1 MAIKS
6 ADQISIVDLTDGYSV
21 TLTSDGYTF
30 PGSINAAKAGSCTT
44 QIIALRGSEQV
55 AATVDLNSITK
66 PTGITVTK
74 DSNATSPTLTIT
86 ASTSFTTAGV
96 VRIPVVVDGEIT
108 INKDF
113 SVAIA
118 FTGATGG
125 KGDKGDTGDTGK
137 GVASVAI
144 TYQGSSS
151 NTTAPT
157 GTWQSSPPS
166 VTQGQYLWTRLIF
179 TYTDN
184 TTSDP
189 VYSVAK
195 QGSTGGTG
203 TAGGRWY
210 SGTAITGTS
219 TTATVFSNSGISAAV
234 VGDMYLNT
242 STYNTY
248 RCTTAGAASA
258 AKWVYVNNIKGLKG
272 DTGDAG
278 ADAITIAI
286 TSSNGTIFKNSA
298 IETTLTAHVYKA
310 GTEVTGSALTALGTI
325 KWYKDGGSTAVAT
338 GATLNITAGDITN
351 KATYIAQLEG

>member
-30 PGSINAAKAGSCTT
+30 PGTINAAKAGSCTT

-74 DSNATSPTLTIT
+74 DNNATSPTLTIT

-125 KGDKGDTGDTGK
+125 QGPQGETGATGK

-144 TYQGSSS
+144 TYQGSTS

-157 GTWQSSPPS
+157 GTWQNSPPN
-166 VTQGQYLWTRLIF
+166 VTQGQYLWTRLIRSSRLMCLYF
-179 TYTDN
+179 
-184 TTSDP
+184 
-189 VYSVAK
+189 
-195 QGSTGGTG
+195 
-203 TAGGRWY
+203 
-210 SGTAITGTS
+210 AITES
-219 TTATVFSNSGISAAV
+219 FPLCRPPSLLKPLNSIQHCPQKQLSIP
-234 VGDMYLNT
+234 
-242 STYNTY
+242 
-248 RCTTAGAASA
+248 R
-258 AKWVYVNNIKGLKG
+258 
-272 DTGDAG
+272 
-278 ADAITIAI
+278 
-286 TSSNGTIFKNSA
+286 
-298 IETTLTAHVYKA
+298 
-310 GTEVTGSALTALGTI
+310 EVEHRHRA
-325 KWYKDGGSTAVAT
+325 
-338 GATLNITAGDITN
+338 N
-351 KATYIAQLEG
+351 

>member
-21 TLTSDGYTF
+21 ILTSDGYTF
-30 PGSINAAKAGSCTT
+30 PGTTTAAKAGSCTT
-44 QIIALRGSEQV
+44 QIIAMCGSEQV

-86 ASTSFTTAGV
+86 ASTSFTTADFV
-96 VRIPVVVDGEIT
+96 TIPVVVDGDIT
-108 INKDF
+108 ITKKF
-113 SVAIA
+113 AVGIA

-203 TAGGRWY
+203 AAGGRWY
-210 SGTAITGTS
+210 SGTGITGTS
-219 TTATVFSNSGISAAV
+219 TTATVFSGSGVSSAV

-248 RCTTAGAASA
+248 RCTVAGAASA
-258 AKWVYVNNIKGLKG
+258 AKWAYVNNIKGTKG

-286 TSSNGTIFKNSA
+286 TSSNGTIFKNSS

-310 GTEVTGSALTALGTI
+310 GTEVTGTALSALGTI

>member
-6 ADQISIVDLTDGYSV
+6 SDQISIVDITDAYSV
-21 TLTSDGYTF
+21 ILTNDSYTF
-30 PGSINAAKAGSCTT
+30 PGTINAAKAGSCTT
-44 QIIALRGSEQV
+44 QIIAMRGSEQIP
-55 AATVDLNSITK
+55 ATVNLNSVTK

-74 DSNATSPTLTIT
+74 DTDPTSPTLTIT

-96 VRIPVVVDGEIT
+96 VKIPVVVDGEIT

-125 KGDKGDTGDTGK
+125 TGPQGPQGDTGK
-137 GVASVAI
+137 GVASVEI
-144 TYQGSSS
+144 SYQASSS

-157 GTWQSSPPS
+157 GTWAATPPS
-166 VTQGQYLWTRLIF
+166 VSAGQYLWTKMVF

-189 VYSVAK
+189 LYSVAR
-195 QGSTGGTG
+195 QGSNGTSAQWYTGTG
-203 TAGGRWY
+203 
-210 SGTAITGTS
+210 ITGTS
-219 TTATVFSNSGISAAV
+219 TTATIFSGSGVSSAK

-248 RCTTAGAASA
+248 KCTVAGAASA
-258 AKWVYVNNIKGLKG
+258 AKWVYVNNIKGAKG
-272 DTGDAG
+272 DTGA
-278 ADAITIAI
+278 AAITMSV

-298 IETTLTAHVYKA
+298 VETVLTAHVYQ
-310 GTEVTGSALTALGTI
+310 GGVEVTGSALTALGTI
-325 KWYKDGGSTAVAT
+325 KWYKDGATTAAAT
-338 GATLNITAGDITN
+338 GQTLTISAGDVSN
-351 KATYIAQLEG
+351 KATFIAQLEG

>member
-1 MAIKS
+1 MAIRS

-30 PGSINAAKAGSCTT
+30 PGTTSAAKAGSCTT

-74 DSNATSPTLTIT
+74 DNNATSPTLTIT

-108 INKDF
+108 ITKDF

-118 FTGATGG
+118 FTGATGAQG
-125 KGDKGDTGDTGK
+125 PQGATGETGK

-157 GTWQSSPPS
+157 GTWQNSPPS

-184 TTSDP
+184 TESDP
-189 VYSVAK
+189 VYSVSR
-195 QGSTGGTG
+195 QGSNGSSAQWYTGTG
-203 TAGGRWY
+203 
-210 SGTAITGTS
+210 ITGTS
-219 TTATVFSNSGISAAV
+219 TTATIFSGSGVSSAK
-234 VGDMYLNT
+234 VGDKINVCFSLE
-242 STYNTY
+242 
-248 RCTTAGAASA
+248 
-258 AKWVYVNNIKGLKG
+258 KLHIFDK
-272 DTGDAG
+272 DTEQ
-278 ADAITIAI
+278 I
-286 TSSNGTIFKNSA
+286 
-298 IETTLTAHVYKA
+298 
-310 GTEVTGSALTALGTI
+310 
-325 KWYKDGGSTAVAT
+325 
-338 GATLNITAGDITN
+338 ITN
-351 KATYIAQLEG
+351 

>member
-30 PGSINAAKAGSCTT
+30 PGTVSAAKAGSCTT

-96 VRIPVVVDGEIT
+96 VHIPVVVDGEIT

-118 FTGATGG
+118 FTGATGAQG
-125 KGDKGDTGDTGK
+125 PQGQTGNTGK

-151 NTTAPT
+151 NPTAPT

-166 VTQGQYLWTRLIF
+166 VTQGQYLWTRTTIA
-179 TYTDN
+179 YTSGSN
-184 TTSDP
+184 TIS
-189 VYSVAK
+189 YSVSAHGSK
-195 QGSTGGTG
+195 GDQGRKAAGNHQIHDAISPFLVIWRRPDPRPA
-203 TAGGRWY
+203 AGG
-210 SGTAITGTS
+210 
-219 TTATVFSNSGISAAV
+219 
-234 VGDMYLNT
+234 
-242 STYNTY
+242 
-248 RCTTAGAASA
+248 AG
-258 AKWVYVNNIKGLKG
+258 
-272 DTGDAG
+272 
-278 ADAITIAI
+278 
-286 TSSNGTIFKNSA
+286 
-298 IETTLTAHVYKA
+298 
-310 GTEVTGSALTALGTI
+310 
-325 KWYKDGGSTAVAT
+325 
-338 GATLNITAGDITN
+338 
-351 KATYIAQLEG
+351 